1 MIVKE
6 RSIPARIFSLEVLSE
21 RLLISHPKVP
31 LIQQDLM
38 KVSAGYK
45 GEKAVSYYLDFL
57 PPNDTFIFHSP
68 RLPSGKHY
76 FQIDYLILT
85 QRFALILECKN
96 FYGTLYFDQSFNQL
110 IRTANDKE
118 EGFQDPISQAKW
130 QQQQLR
136 QWLYNNNIQLP
147 IEFFVVI
154 SNPSTILKTNPQNQ
168 HALKKVIHGHSL
180 LEKIEEV
187 NQRYKIEH
195 LDMTRIRKLNKQL
208 LKSHTPDSFNALDR
222 YGIRPEEIITGVR
235 CPNCGHLPMMRA
247 KRTWLCPKCGAKDRQ
262 AHVKALQ
269 DYFYLMGSSITN
281 KQFRD
286 FVHLESEDTAQK
298 MLKTL
303 NLSHSG
309 EYKARIYHKPDRD
322 LL

>member
-6 RSIPARIFSLEVLSE
+6 QSIPARIFSLEVLSE

-31 LIQQDLM
+31 LIQQDLI

-57 PPNDTFIFHSP
+57 PPNDAFIFHSP

-85 QRFALILECKN
+85 QRYALILECKN
-96 FYGTLYFDQSFNQL
+96 FFGTLFFDQSFNQL

-130 QQQQLR
+130 HQQQLR
-136 QWLYNNNIQLP
+136 QWLYKHDIQMP

-187 NQRYKIEH
+187 NQRYNKEH
-195 LDMTRIRKLNKQL
+195 LDMKGVRKLNKQL
-208 LKSHTPDSFNALDR
+208 LKSHTPESFNALDR
-222 YGIRPEEIITGVR
+222 YGIRPEEIVTGVR
-235 CPNCGHLPMMRA
+235 CPNCGPLPMMRT

-269 DYFYLMGSSITN
+269 DYFYLMGPSITN

-286 FVHLESEDTAQK
+286 FVHLESVHAAQK
-298 MLKTL
+298 LLKAMDL
-303 NLSHSG
+303 PFSG
-309 EYKARIYHKPDRD
+309 DKKGRIYFKRE
-322 LL
+322 